1 MDQIDLLAQ
10 WIIDN
15 QSAKGTADFDVVVAA
30 YEELRDAPAEE
41 AVYDY
46 GGDRPV
52 FDAFMPYRR
61 KVLQE
66 EQNLPTG
73 QISFDTRGRMQQ
85 EIQNVP
91 AKYGPA
97 EYDLSYMPLVRGVKQ
112 AGEFLGDVFLG
123 SNEEK
128 AAAGEAV
135 VSMAKA
141 IPSMLTGQIEAANSE
156 TGVVYN
162 PETGSMTE
170 FDPFLALAG
179 SSGLTRMPAAVTETG
194 RMIRSA
200 RDSVSNIPERIRRY
214 ESPRA
219 IEAAENMRGGGM
231 TATRDSTAGY
241 RLEEV
246 IDGSN
251 PEIPRLPAPS
261 NSPDGA
267 PDYITNGKKY
277 KAAKDPVQKAAVR
290 QGFDAGLV
298 TMIREASP
306 SDRRK
311 MLQSLS
317 ITKES
322 VGNKR
327 YGLTARSGD
336 VIGDSILERYK
347 LVQDV
352 NNRSGA
358 EIDVFAEANMAN
370 TFVDFRSTIE
380 RFKSDLGK
388 MKIKLS
394 DNGNL
399 DFSLSSIKGLSGI
412 ENYLSRIAERM
423 RSQRRMTAEEVH
435 QFKRFIDDQTRYGKT
450 EEGLSGRAKSIVG
463 DLRRNLDDLLD
474 NKYPEYDRLNSTYS
488 ESIRAI
494 DDLEVA
500 LGRTINLDERRAN
513 NAVGIAARSVGA
525 QRTSKARLMNALEDI
540 DTLAKKYGGAER
552 FDNDVLNQASF
563 VFELDKIFGTQAP
576 TSLAS
581 VITQGV
587 DKAGLSTTGAVTAA
601 GKFAI
606 DKLLGLD
613 QAKQFR
619 AMEELLKSFD

>member
-30 YEELRDAPAEE
+30 YEELRNAPAEE

-46 GGDRPV
+46 GGDRPIT
-52 FDAFMPYRR
+52 DAFMPFRR

-200 RDSVSNIPERIRRY
+200 RDSVSNIPERIRSY

-251 PEIPRLPAPS
+251 PEIPRLPSPS

-267 PDYITNGKKY
+267 PDYITRGRRY
-277 KAAKDPVQKAAVR
+277 RAVKDPVQKAAVR

-298 TMIREASP
+298 AMIRESSP
-306 SDRRK
+306 TDRRN
-311 MLQSLS
+311 MLRSLN
-317 ITKES
+317 IMEES
-322 VGNKR
+322 TNNTR
-327 YGLTARSGD
+327 FRMTARTTD
-336 VIGDSILERYK
+336 VAGDSALRRYNVVK
-347 LVQDV
+347 DMNQKA
-352 NNRSGA
+352 GKG
-358 EIDVFAEANMAN
+358 IDEFAKANLKN
-370 TFVDFRSTIE
+370 DYVDFSVPIKDFRN
-380 RFKSDLGK
+380 DLDN
-388 MKIKLS
+388 MQIKLS
-394 DNGNL
+394 EGGNL
-399 DFSLSSIKGLSGI
+399 DFSKSSIQGMTAV
-412 ENYLSRIAERM
+412 ENLFTSILTRM
-423 RSQRRMTAEEVH
+423 KSNRRMTAYEVH
-435 QFKRFIDDQTRYGKT
+435 NFKRYLDTQVTYGKSP
-450 EEGLSGRAKSIVG
+450 ERGLAGDAERAIKS
-463 DLRRNLDDLLD
+463 LRRRMDEILD
-474 NKYPEYDRLNSTYS
+474 NQYPEYDRLNLTYA
-488 ESIRAI
+488 ESINALDDFRKAI
-494 DDLEVA
+494 
-500 LGRTINLDERRAN
+500 GRTINLDERRAN
-513 NAVGIAARSVGA
+513 SAVGTAVRAVGSN
-525 QRTSKARLMNALEDI
+525 RVSRNNLLNSLEDLDI
-540 DTLAKKYGGAER
+540 LSAKYGSQ
-552 FDNDVLNQASF
+552 FDDDLLTQAQF
-563 VFELDKIFGTQAP
+563 TMELDKIFGSKAD
-576 TSLAS
+576 TSLAGI
-581 VITQGV
+581 VEGAAANVPTN
-587 DKAGLSTTGAVTAA
+587 TTGAVAAA
-601 GKFAI
+601 GKFAVN
-606 DKLLGLD
+606 KLLGVD
-613 QAKQFR
+613 ETKQFR
-619 AMEELLKSFD
+619 AMEKLLKSFD

>member
-1 MDQIDLLAQ
+1 M
-10 WIIDN
+10 
-15 QSAKGTADFDVVVAA
+15 S
-30 YEELRDAPAEE
+30 EE
-41 AVYDY
+41 ARLADGTILRFPDGTDPAVMDRAVAEYMSEQEPSYDY
-46 GGDRPV
+46 GGDRPLT
-52 FDAFMPYRR
+52 DAFMPYRR
-61 KVLQE
+61 KILQE
-66 EQNLPTG
+66 EQDLPTG
-73 QISFDTRGRMQQ
+73 RTSFDRRGRMQQ
-85 EIQNVP
+85 ETQNVP
-91 AKYGPA
+91 AEYGPA
-97 EYDLSYMPLVRGVKQ
+97 EYDLSYMPLVRGIKQ
-112 AGEFLGDVFLG
+112 TGEFLGDVFLG
-123 SNEEK
+123 DANEQ
-128 AAAGEAV
+128 AAALAPV
-135 VSMAKA
+135 VSVVKS
-141 IPSMLTGQIEAANSE
+141 IPSMLTGQIEAAGSE
-156 TGVVYN
+156 TGSIYN
-162 PETGSMTE
+162 PETGQITE
-170 FDPFLALAG
+170 FDPLMSLGA
-179 SSGLTRMPAAVTETG
+179 SSGVARMPTAVTETG

-200 RDSVSNIPERIRRY
+200 RDSVSNIPERIRNY

-261 NSPDGA
+261 DSPDGA
-267 PDYITNGKKY
+267 PDYITNGRRY
-277 KAAKDPVQKAAVR
+277 KAVKDPVQRAAIR
-290 QGFDAGLV
+290 QGFDDGLV
-298 TMIREASP
+298 TMIRQASP

-311 MLQSLS
+311 MLQSLR

-327 YGLTARSGD
+327 YGLTARNGD

-370 TFVDFRSTIE
+370 TFVDFRSTIK

-388 MKIKLS
+388 MKIKLN
-394 DNGNL
+394 DEGNL

-474 NKYPEYDRLNSTYS
+474 KKYPEYDRLNSTYS

-513 NAVGIAARSVGA
+513 NAVGIAARSAGA
-525 QRTSKARLMNALEDI
+525 QRTSSARLMNALEDI

-563 VFELDKIFGTQAP
+563 VFELDRIFGTQAP

-581 VITQGV
+581 MITQGV
-587 DKAGLSTTGAVTAA
+587 DKAGISTTGAVTAA
-601 GKFAI
+601 GKLAI
-606 DKLLGLD
+606 DKLLGVD

-619 AMEELLKSFD
+619 TMEELLKSFD